1 MPSKPE
7 PTQPEPTQPEQT
19 RPGLKQADQAENSAH
34 SAQPAGVPF
43 EASLTELNDLVNRLE
58 SGALGL
64 SDSIG
69 AYERGVAILRRLHE
83 QLADVEERVKLL
95 VRIDEQGRPIMEE
108 IGSETMSPGKTGRPT
123 GNGSTTDS
131 DATARRATRPVSRTG
146 RPKRLPGMDDA
157 GEDG

>member
-1 MPSKPE
+1 MPSRPE
-7 PTQPEPTQPEQT
+7 PTQTEPTQP
-19 RPGLKQADQAENSAH
+19 GLKQPGFKPADQTENSAH
-34 SAQPAGVPF
+34 SAQPTAVPF

-83 QLADVEERVKLL
+83 QLADVEERVRLL
-95 VRIDEQGRPIMEE
+95 VRIDDQGRPILEE

-123 GNGSTTDS
+123 GNASTTDS
-131 DATARRATRPVSRTG
+131 DATARRAARPASRTG

>member
-1 MPSKPE
+1 
-7 PTQPEPTQPEQT
+7 
-19 RPGLKQADQAENSAH
+19 
-34 SAQPAGVPF
+34 VPF

-58 SGALGL
+58 SGGLGL

-83 QLADVEERVKLL
+83 QLADVEERVRLL
-95 VRIDEQGRPIMEE
+95 VRIDDQGRPILEA
-108 IGSETMSPGKTGRPT
+108 IGSETMSPGKTVRPT

-131 DATARRATRPVSRTG
+131 DTTVRRTARPASRTG

>member
-7 PTQPEPTQPEQT
+7 PPQPEATQIEPTQI
-19 RPGLKQADQAENSAH
+19 DQAGNPAH
-34 SAQPAGVPF
+34 SPQPAAIPF

-58 SGALGL
+58 SGSLGL

-83 QLADVEERVKLL
+83 QLADVEERVRLL
-95 VRIDEQGRPIMEE
+95 VRIDDQGRPILEE
-108 IGSETMSPGKTGRPT
+108 IGSATTSPEKTGRPI
-123 GNGSTTDS
+123 GGGSIADS
-131 DATARRATRPVSRTG
+131 DTTVRRAARPASRTG
-146 RPKRLPGMDDA
+146 RPKRLPGMDDT

>member
-7 PTQPEPTQPEQT
+7 PPQPEPN
-19 RPGLKQADQAENSAH
+19 LADQAGNSAH
-34 SAQPAGVPF
+34 SPQPTAIPF

-83 QLADVEERVKLL
+83 QLADVEERVRLL
-95 VRIDEQGRPIMEE
+95 VRIDDQGRPILEE
-108 IGSETMSPGKTGRPT
+108 IGSGTTPPGKTGRPT
-123 GNGSTTDS
+123 GDGSTTDG
-131 DATARRATRPVSRTG
+131 DATVRRAARSASRTA

>member
-7 PTQPEPTQPEQT
+7 PPQPEPNPI
-19 RPGLKQADQAENSAH
+19 DQAGNSAH
-34 SAQPAGVPF
+34 PAQPPAVPF

-58 SGALGL
+58 SGSLGL

-83 QLADVEERVKLL
+83 QLADVEERVRLL
-95 VRIDEQGRPIMEE
+95 VRIDDQGRPILEE
-108 IGSETMSPGKTGRPT
+108 IGSATTSPEKTSRPT
-123 GNGSTTDS
+123 GGGSPTDS
-131 DATARRATRPVSRTG
+131 DTTARRAARSASRTG
-146 RPKRLPGMDDA
+146 RPKRLPGMDDT

>member
-1 MPSKPE
+1 MPKPE
-7 PTQPEPTQPEQT
+7 STS
-19 RPGLKQADQAENSAH
+19 ADQAENSAQPT
-34 SAQPAGVPF
+34 QPAAVPF
-43 EASLTELNDLVNRLE
+43 EVSLAELNDLVSRLE

-83 QLADVEERVKLL
+83 QLADVEERVRLL
-95 VRIDEQGRPIMEE
+95 VRIDEQGRPILEP
-108 IGSETMSPGKTGRPT
+108 IGQEASASEKSGRT
-123 GNGSTTDS
+123 AADGDANG
-131 DATARRATRPVSRTG
+131 RRAARPAARTG

>member
-1 MPSKPE
+1 MPSRPE
-7 PTQPEPTQPEQT
+7 PTQPEPTQPGST
-19 RPGLKQADQAENSAH
+19 QADQAENSAH
-34 SAQPAGVPF
+34 SAQPAAVPF

-69 AYERGVAILRRLHE
+69 AYERGVAILRRLHD
-83 QLADVEERVKLL
+83 QLADVEERVRLL
-95 VRIDEQGRPIMEE
+95 VRIDEQGRPILSE
-108 IGSETMSPGKTGRPT
+108 IGATATAQDTTGRPT
-123 GNGSTTDS
+123 ATGSTS
-131 DATARRATRPVSRTG
+131 DGDRSGRRATRPASRTG

>member
-7 PTQPEPTQPEQT
+7 PFQPEPT

-83 QLADVEERVKLL
+83 QLADVEDRVKLL

-131 DATARRATRPVSRTG
+131 DATARRAARPVSRTG